1 MSHPQDCREA
11 HSHKLMRCRIV
22 CEDVDDDVVIP
33 IVPVIVPNTCV
44 AKKLD
49 LVFVVDGS
57 GSVQAANFELQ
68 KTFIHDVLDEL
79 DYGVDASR
87 VSIVQFSDREEL
99 EILNSASK
107 AAVDD
112 TVNNLVYHDGQATYR
127 VV

>member
-1 MSHPQDCREA
+1 M
-11 HSHKLMRCRIV
+11 
-22 CEDVDDDVVIP
+22 
-33 IVPVIVPNTCV
+33 
-44 AKKLD
+44 
-49 LVFVVDGS
+49 FVVDGS

-112 TVNNLVYHDGQATYR
+112 TVDNLVYHDGQATYR
-127 VV
+127 VVLLECQF